1 MGQRFFV
8 IIMFMDPSLGADFA
22 NLYYRSV
29 STFLSM
35 YPFWLPLFCGYVFV
49 HTWFHYIRSE
59 FVEKQ
64 GGTLLEI
71 RLPKEVTKSPLAME
85 IFLASIWQKGSASWI
100 DTYINGK
107 IRNWFS
113 LEIASIGGK
122 VHFYIWTHTKFKDL
136 IEAQLYAYYPGI
148 VIEEVKDYTDQVF
161 TDPEEMPMWGTYY
174 KHTKKSKTGGS
185 QDMYQIKSYV
195 DFGLDKASE
204 KEEFKIDPMNSVL
217 EWMGSLQAGE
227 QAWFQILIQAHK
239 KLGLQEGHL
248 KKVDDWLKSCE
259 TEIANIKKAATPES
273 DSEFPGFPNLTK
285 GQAEAI
291 AAIERNAHK
300 LPFDTCIRGM
310 YIATKAANKLPVRV
324 PGLIGAF
331 RQYGGNYNYLN
342 NLGLGFYTDFEYP
355 WQDFGRIRRTS
366 YEKKFL
372 DAFKH
377 RSFFT
382 YPYKHWN
389 GKPFIMTTESL
400 ATIFHLPGATA
411 TTPSLD
417 RIESRRSEAPSNLPI

>member
-1 MGQRFFV
+1 
-8 IIMFMDPSLGADFA
+8 MDPGIGADFA
-22 NLYYRSV
+22 NLYYQSV
-29 STFLSM
+29 STFLSL
-35 YPFWLPLFCGYVFV
+35 YPLWLPFFCGYVFI
-49 HTWFHYIRSE
+49 HTWFYYVRSE

-85 IFLASIWQKGSASWI
+85 IFLASIWQKGSATWI
-100 DTYINGK
+100 DTYVNGK

-113 LEIASIGGK
+113 LESASIGGK

-148 VIEEVKDYTDQVF
+148 VIQEVPDYTDQVF

-174 KHTKKSKTGGS
+174 KHTKKGKTGGS

-204 KEEFKIDPMNSVL
+204 KEEFKIDPMNSTL
-217 EWMGSLQAGE
+217 EWLGSLQNGE

-239 KLGLQEGHL
+239 KLGLTEGHV

-259 TEIANIKKAATPES
+259 KEIQNIKDAATPES

-300 LPFDTCIRGM
+300 LPFDVAIRGL
-310 YIATKAANKLPVRV
+310 YIATKEANRLPVRV

-331 RQYGGNYNYLN
+331 RQYGGNYSYLN
-342 NLGLGFYTDFEYP
+342 NLGLGFFTDFDYP
-355 WQDFGRIRRTS
+355 WQDFGRIRRTH
-366 YEKKFL
+366 YEKMFL

-382 YPYKHWN
+382 YPYKHWK
-389 GKPFIMTTESL
+389 GKPFVMTTESL
-400 ATIFHLPGATA
+400 ATIFHLPGATS